1 MQMQMAHRMQRAKGK
16 GKGRWAM
23 AMAMAVELAEEARS
37 QKPVLIP
44 IPRWLLVVRSA
55 EPPRLLY
62 M

>member
-1 MQMQMAHRMQRAKGK
+1 MQMAMGD
-16 GKGRWAM
+16 GDGEGRW